1 MYTNALIHSGAS
13 RKSNVDAVAYASF
26 CWSRVPRVR
35 KMKDASS
42 QIAPI
47 MITQQKLFRWKIA
60 RKMCT
65 IVRRPK
71 RTAKATAAE
80 KEGL

>member
-1 MYTNALIHSGAS
+1 M
-13 RKSNVDAVAYASF
+13 
-26 CWSRVPRVR
+26 
-35 KMKDASS
+35 
-42 QIAPI
+42 
-47 MITQQKLFRWKIA
+47 MITQQKLFRWRIA

-71 RTAKATAAE
+71 RRVKTTAAE

>member
-1 MYTNALIHSGAS
+1 
-13 RKSNVDAVAYASF
+13 
-26 CWSRVPRVR
+26 
-35 KMKDASS
+35 
-42 QIAPI
+42 
-47 MITQQKLFRWKIA
+47 MIIQQKLFQWGIA
-60 RKMCT
+60 RRMCT

>member
-1 MYTNALIHSGAS
+1 
-13 RKSNVDAVAYASF
+13 
-26 CWSRVPRVR
+26 
-35 KMKDASS
+35 MKDVSS
-42 QIAPI
+42 QIAPV
-47 MITQQKLFRWKIA
+47 MITQQKRFRWRIA
-60 RKMCT
+60 RRMCA